1 MQAIAVQRILGTL
14 HQGVKCAMKCCE
26 CHTAVVMNS
35 LGVST
40 TRPVSCTQWP
50 NDKTKMIVTSQNITV
65 LSGHLRD
72 PPGLRPG
79 KGHFLHW
86 DSAFNFFWQDM
97 LEGLGVVA
105 SVWIVFPPNVHVDIF
120 LEFSFSNFADP
131 SVLIFSAHH
140 IALPMT
146 CDLRQLSVCEAFF
159 VSMPCCCRLDLGSV
173 STSRKWEQKSV
184 ANTTQYRKI
193 KKYKEI
199 YRNI

>member
-1 MQAIAVQRILGTL
+1 
-14 HQGVKCAMKCCE
+14 
-26 CHTAVVMNS
+26 
-35 LGVST
+35 
-40 TRPVSCTQWP
+40 
-50 NDKTKMIVTSQNITV
+50 
-65 LSGHLRD
+65 
-72 PPGLRPG
+72 
-79 KGHFLHW
+79 
-86 DSAFNFFWQDM
+86 M

-105 SVWIVFPPNVHVDIF
+105 SVWMVFPPNVHVDIF

-184 ANTTQYRKI
+184 ANTTQYRKM

-199 YRNI
+199 YRNVQK